1 MRIPTKNLLSPKL
14 STFIPQINPFYTEN
28 QYVLQRWD
36 VRPATVGRISC
47 YSGTY
52 VLLQWDVLT
61 GRRKKLGHIQ
71 KKG

>member
-1 MRIPTKNLLSPKL
+1 MGTLLI
-14 STFIPQINPFYTEN
+14 F
-28 QYVLQRWD
+28 V
-36 VRPATVGRISC
+36 TVGRISC